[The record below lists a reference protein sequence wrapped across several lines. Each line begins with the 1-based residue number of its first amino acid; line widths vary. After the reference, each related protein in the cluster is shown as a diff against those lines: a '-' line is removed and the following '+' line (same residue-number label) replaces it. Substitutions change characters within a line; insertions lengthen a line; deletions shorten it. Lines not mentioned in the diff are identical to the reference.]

1 MKQSVQKDGGKSPQ
15 MRYNREQGKRKEG
28 TDLYHIATDQRERK
42 SAAKLSAAAQR
53 ILLSGEPQKLSVSL
67 LSAEAGVSRTTFY
80 RLFDEPDDVLQY
92 TADETFRQI
101 LQGYVDLIDRAQK
114 HDLSVPNPRAWYEE
128 SVRKNAGLIAGI
140 IRSGKSDVLRTA
152 HKKALAEFAPVLFPD
167 LEPGTDEFLFFIEM
181 RAAVFIASMTAWVET
196 GERASME
203 DIRRYAAR
211 QLKFFTDN

>member
-1 MKQSVQKDGGKSPQ
+1 M
-15 MRYNREQGKRKEG
+15 
-28 TDLYHIATDQRERK
+28 YHIASDQRERK
-42 SAAKLSAAAQR
+42 SAGKLSAAAER
-53 ILLSGEPQKLSVSL
+53 ILLSRGPQKLTVSL

-101 LQGYVDLIDRAQK
+101 LQGYVDLIDRAEK

-128 SVRKNAGLIAGI
+128 SVRKNAGLIAGLI
-140 IRSGKSDVLRTA
+140 HSGKSDILRTA
-152 HKKALAEFAPVLFPD
+152 HKKALRAFAPVLFPD
-167 LEPGTDEFLFFIEM
+167 LDAGTDEFLFFIEM

-211 QLKFFTDN
+211 QLRFFSED

>member
-1 MKQSVQKDGGKSPQ
+1 M
-15 MRYNREQGKRKEG
+15 
-28 TDLYHIATDQRERK
+28 YHIARDQRERK
-42 SAAKLSAAAQR
+42 SAAKLSAAAER
-53 ILLSGEPQKLSVSL
+53 ILLSPEPQRLSVSL

-92 TADETFRQI
+92 TADETFRRI
-101 LQGYVDLIDRAQK
+101 LQGYVDLIDRAKK

-128 SVRKNAGLIAGI
+128 GVRKNAGLIAGI
-140 IRSGKSDVLRTA
+140 IHSGKSDILRTA
-152 HKKALAEFAPVLFPD
+152 HKKALREFAPVLFPD
-167 LEPGTDEFLFFIEM
+167 LDPGTDEFLFFIEM

-211 QLKFFTDN
+211 QLKFFSED

>member
-1 MKQSVQKDGGKSPQ
+1 MTVV
-15 MRYNREQGKRKEG
+15 NRNRCAIIGSKKKKREG
-28 TDLYHIATDQRERK
+28 TALYHIARDQRELK
-42 SAAKLSAAAQR
+42 SAAKLSSAAER
-53 ILLSGEPQKLSVSL
+53 LLLSREPQKLSVSL
-67 LSAEAGVSRTTFY
+67 LSSEAGVSRTTFY

-92 TADETFRQI
+92 TADETFRRI

-140 IRSGKSDVLRTA
+140 IHSGKSDILRTA
-152 HKKALAEFAPVLFPD
+152 HKKALREFAPVLFPD
-167 LEPGTDEFLFFIEM
+167 LDPGTDEFLFFIEM

-211 QLKFFTDN
+211 QLKFFSEE